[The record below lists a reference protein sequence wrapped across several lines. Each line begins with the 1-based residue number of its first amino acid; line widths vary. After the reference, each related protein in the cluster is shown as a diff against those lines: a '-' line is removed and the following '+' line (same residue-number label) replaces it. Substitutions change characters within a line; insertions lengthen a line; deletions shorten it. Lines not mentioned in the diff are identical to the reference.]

1 MSRQHVPHNFLNQVI
16 DSPSRGSVFLDLM
29 VTNICELSGDVKVG
43 GSLNGSDH
51 ALMEFLVL
59 RDMDK
64 VYSIV
69 RSLNF
74 RKANFSSSRRYSIG
88 SPGRLTSGTRSSSEL
103 AGL

>member
-1 MSRQHVPHNFLNQVI
+1 M
-16 DSPSRGSVFLDLM
+16 FLDLV

-64 VYSIV
+64 EYSIV

-74 RKANFSSSRRYSIG
+74 RKANF
-88 SPGRLTSGTRSSSEL
+88 
-103 AGL
+103 